1 MRRQP
6 FIPVTAPGI
15 GGLARA
21 LRPGLIAVLLTL
33 TLNAC
38 SGYQYV
44 TDKLSAPIV
53 LKCPDYNVL
62 ADAASLVKF
71 HGGAGRDLVDVN
83 YEGKITG
90 VHLGCESD
98 IDKQTKTGSMDV
110 DVTLLFSANR
120 GPANRDRKAR
130 FDYFISVVDPNRKIL
145 DRQAF
150 PLVVTFPG
158 NKTLVEFASKP
169 VTFTLPITSQWPRRY
184 YRIFVGLKLT
194 HEQLRYNR
202 EKIQR
207 RRK

>member
-6 FIPVTAPGI
+6 FNPVTVPNI

-21 LRPGLIAVLLTL
+21 FRPGLIAVLLPL

-38 SGYQYV
+38 GGYQYV
-44 TDKLSAPIV
+44 TDKLSDPIT

-62 ADAASLVKF
+62 ADAASLLKF
-71 HGGAGRDLVDVN
+71 RAGAGRDLVDVN

-90 VHLGCESD
+90 VQLGCVSN
-98 IDKQTKTGSMDV
+98 ISKQTKTGTMDV
-110 DVTLLFSANR
+110 DVTLLFSATR

-130 FDYFISVVDPNRKIL
+130 FDYFISVVNPKREIL

-158 NKTLVEFASKP
+158 NKTLVEFASRP
-169 VTFTLPITSQWPRRY
+169 VTFTLPITAQWPRRY

-194 HEQLRYNR
+194 REQLRYNR

-207 RRK
+207 SRK